1 MNSGGRI
8 TLNEPLSL
16 DELQTG
22 ALVLRVS
29 RNGAPPV
36 DATLVVTL
44 RSASEIG
51 SAGFYAY
58 GTQVLQVGSGGDL
71 QRGDFTVNVVDRS
84 ASWQVVGFRV
94 DRQYWHGGFLEEA
107 FVWRSASW
115 GVPAA
120 GEECVALCT
129 ITVDDRPQN
138 VNVSLYDASILGADW
153 SEVGGGQF
161 AARVSSGTAS
171 ISDGV
176 QFDRSRFSLGI
187 PVIKAIPRFVDNQVS
202 LAILYPYGINELLSI
217 PILSADGTQ
226 VLSPA
231 TPGPYFMGEI

>member
-8 TLNEPLSL
+8 TLDEPLSL

-44 RSASEIG
+44 RSATEIG

-71 QRGDFTVNVVDRS
+71 QRGDFTVSVVDRS

-94 DRQYWHGGFLEEA
+94 DRQYWYGGSVNEQLNWLGEDGSGPPNVGAACVCTSRIVVNGAEEYVQVMLDGTVLGG
-107 FVWRSASW
+107 VWLGDAEGGAIISSGSAS
-115 GVPAA
+115 VH
-120 GEECVALCT
+120 
-129 ITVDDRPQN
+129 
-138 VNVSLYDASILGADW
+138 
-153 SEVGGGQF
+153 
-161 AARVSSGTAS
+161 
-171 ISDGV
+171 DGV
-176 QFDRSRFSLGI
+176 EFSQAAFSLGLRT
-187 PVIKAIPRFVDNQVS
+187 IKAVPVS
-202 LAILYPYGINELLSI
+202 ESGMVSIYFLYPFITGQHFTTPLMHE
-217 PILSADGTQ
+217 GTEI
-226 VLSPA
+226 VTSPT
-231 TPGPYFMGEI
+231 TPGPYYLGDI